1 MKEVIGKINSSAG
14 ARPWSGTC
22 ARMKVIESPKGT
34 KDRYKKLRERKMAWN
49 QILSK
54 SPHVTVRFEMGRE
67 DCNALLDTG
76 ADWSLIDDS
85 LLNEEERRE
94 LEQSGEHGLYGR
106 GVSGESI
113 TILGEVWRTLTLG
126 ELCISEQRFVV
137 VQGLSSQVILG
148 ADFWARV
155 SPLQIDFH
163 NRKLK
168 MCGGKYEV
176 SIFDPA
182 EESEIHNVE
191 SAGIRVST
199 AIRCKL
205 PPRTERV
212 VKCRTDKPMTGGK
225 NYIFEP
231 ARGDDDRFGAPYSIH
246 SQGAV
251 VGECW
256 IKVVNLGDMEEEL
269 CDGYELGKLCQIKG
283 VCREPRDPLK
293 PITIRGKKN
302 LLNSLKIGQNLTCG
316 QKEELR
322 NLLAKFS
329 MVFYTGGPLP

>member
-1 MKEVIGKINSSAG
+1 
-14 ARPWSGTC
+14 
-22 ARMKVIESPKGT
+22 
-34 KDRYKKLRERKMAWN
+34 MAWN

-205 PPRTERV
+205 HP
-212 VKCRTDKPMTGGK
+212 GQSASL
-225 NYIFEP
+225 N
-231 ARGDDDRFGAPYSIH
+231 
-246 SQGAV
+246 
-251 VGECW
+251 VG
-256 IKVVNLGDMEEEL
+256 
-269 CDGYELGKLCQIKG
+269 QIN
-283 VCREPRDPLK
+283 R
-293 PITIRGKKN
+293 
-302 LLNSLKIGQNLTCG
+302 
-316 QKEELR
+316 
-322 NLLAKFS
+322 
-329 MVFYTGGPLP
+329 

>member
-113 TILGEVWRTLTLG
+113 TILAKFG
-126 ELCISEQRFVV
+126 EL
-137 VQGLSSQVILG
+137 
-148 ADFWARV
+148 
-155 SPLQIDFH
+155 
-163 NRKLK
+163 
-168 MCGGKYEV
+168 
-176 SIFDPA
+176 
-182 EESEIHNVE
+182 
-191 SAGIRVST
+191 
-199 AIRCKL
+199 
-205 PPRTERV
+205 
-212 VKCRTDKPMTGGK
+212 
-225 NYIFEP
+225 
-231 ARGDDDRFGAPYSIH
+231 
-246 SQGAV
+246 
-251 VGECW
+251 
-256 IKVVNLGDMEEEL
+256 
-269 CDGYELGKLCQIKG
+269 
-283 VCREPRDPLK
+283 
-293 PITIRGKKN
+293 
-302 LLNSLKIGQNLTCG
+302 
-316 QKEELR
+316 
-322 NLLAKFS
+322 
-329 MVFYTGGPLP
+329 